1 MSRSAPKIARDA
13 LLGMKELPKE
23 GGRWGLLLKKGAEP
37 GELTPAA
44 YGSVQKVDPTH
55 IEFVPQILLSDR
67 GMGVFYGLWFCAL
80 ALFLFGPGTPGFLI
94 KSFRAGGAELTP
106 AIVWMTISVLAAVLP
121 FIWAYRS
128 ARMSLPPP
136 VILSRT
142 LRRFYWWGGRKE
154 GWQSLDYDNAVPVT
168 LTAPVVTVAGSATFF
183 GLSLMELEP
192 GSRRIVKRI
201 GPAPPLGR
209 AEHPEQVW
217 EFIRTYMDGSP
228 EQLPPVDPVPPIEDR
243 RADLARMDRLM
254 LGDFV
259 DARHRLIP
267 GIFPKLYT
275 GFYGAVGYWTER
287 CWLWVQR
294 TAPRPEYPP
303 ELREALQ
310 WQGENPYR
318 TRPPTEEETL
328 AWEGRL
334 PHLRRRWMIVAV
346 LSTLIYGG
354 MFLLMTIGAWLE
366 RGQ

>member
-1 MSRSAPKIARDA
+1 MSRSARKVARDA
-13 LLGMKELPKE
+13 LLGMKELPE
-23 GGRWGLLLKKGAEP
+23 QGGRWGLLLKKGSERA
-37 GELTPAA
+37 ELTPAGH
-44 YGSVQKVDPTH
+44 GSVQKISSAG

-67 GMGVFYGLWFCAL
+67 GMGVFYGAWFFI
-80 ALFLFGPGTPGFLI
+80 LFVCLFGPGSASYHLKQSGIDVGMLVIDAVIGSVGLGF
-94 KSFRAGGAELTP
+94 G
-106 AIVWMTISVLAAVLP
+106 
-121 FIWAYRS
+121 IWAYRS
-128 ARMSLPPP
+128 ARSLLPPP

-142 LRRFYWWGGRKE
+142 LRRFYWWSGRKE
-154 GWQSLDYDNAVPVT
+154 GWQSLDYDKAVPVA

-228 EQLPPVDPVPPIEDR
+228 EQLPPVDPVPPVDDR

-259 DARHRLIP
+259 DAHHRLIP

-275 GFYGAVGYWTER
+275 SFYGAVGYWSER

-310 WQGENPYR
+310 CEGENPYR
-318 TRPPTEEETL
+318 TRPPTEQETL

-334 PHLRRRWMIVAV
+334 PHLKRRWLVVAV

-354 MFLLMTIGAWLE
+354 MFLLLTVGAWFE